1 MRKSLPNILV
11 WCGGKIKIVSRFRSY
26 KIGVNK
32 QKKAS
37 FSFLIKRKKEAQKG
51 IIP

>member
-1 MRKSLPNILV
+1 
-11 WCGGKIKIVSRFRSY
+11 VSGFRSY

-32 QKKAS
+32 RKRAS
-37 FSFLIKRKKEAQKG
+37 SPLLIKGKKEAQKG